1 MGELNDFI
9 DELHSTVDIVN
20 VIGRYVKLKKQ
31 GVNFVGL
38 CPFHH
43 EKTPSFVVSPSKQL
57 FHCFGCGVG
66 GDVIKFLMM
75 IEGVDFKEAVL
86 TLAKETGLTI
96 PEFGKSVSGKE
107 DKERIKTLN
116 NFITEFFHS
125 MLDENIRT
133 YLRKRGL
140 SNSSI
145 EKYRLGFADENSN
158 RFISEANKNDFET
171 SLLVKAGL
179 FKKDSENNL
188 KPYFFNRIIIPI
200 FDINGKVVAFSG
212 RSIDG
217 NEPKYLNSPET
228 EVFSKSKI
236 LYSLNFSKNAIREAK
251 EAIIVEGYFDA
262 IILQQEG
269 IGNVVSSMGTSF
281 TEDQA
286 KLIKRYAEKVYFFY
300 DNDIGGR
307 LGAERA
313 VEVCGKF
320 DLNIGIVV
328 TNENMDPDEIIMRDG
343 KEAIE
348 NLLKVAKDPIFFIS
362 DFEAKKIG
370 DTPQG
375 KAQLSQKL
383 LDVVSKISNKT
394 TVYEYIRK
402 LSNLLN
408 LDTRLLIDQYNKMIL
423 PTKSKRRE
431 LPDIKNDKIKIIQE
445 ILTQAILQK
454 KNFVEKIIQSID
466 VEKDFYDPYR
476 KIFLRAIKD
485 IKEGK
490 DPDPKTWYDMK
501 DDEISIAIELML
513 KDPDLIRDDV
523 VLKDIDSF
531 KNYKMY
537 IVRVLELYAQINE
550 PISEEEKMIKAKEF
564 NDALRKLKGR

>member
-1 MGELNDFI
+1 MSELSDFI
-9 DELHSTVDIVN
+9 DELHSKVDIVN

-31 GVNFVGL
+31 GINFVGL

-57 FHCFGCGVG
+57 FHCFGCGTG
-66 GDVIKFLMM
+66 GDVVKFIMM
-75 IEGVDFKEAVL
+75 IEGIDFKEAVS
-86 TLAKETGLTI
+86 TLAKEAELSPPKFEKGI
-96 PEFGKSVSGKE
+96 SHKE
-107 DKERIKTLN
+107 DKDEIKNVN
-116 NFITEFFHS
+116 NFATDFFHS
-125 MLDENIRT
+125 MLNENIRI

-145 EKYRLGFADENSN
+145 EKYRFGLADENSN
-158 RFISEANKNDFET
+158 KLVFELNKQGIDT
-171 SLLVKAGL
+171 SLLIKAGL
-179 FKKDSENNL
+179 LKKDSEGNL
-188 KPYFFNRIIIPI
+188 KAYFFNRIIIPI
-200 FDINGKVVAFSG
+200 FDINGKVIAFSG

-217 NEPKYLNSPET
+217 KEPKYLNSPET
-228 EVFSKSKI
+228 EVFSKSKV
-236 LYSLNFSKNAIREAK
+236 LYSLNFSKNAIRDAK
-251 EAIIVEGYFDA
+251 SAIVVEGYFDA

-286 KLIKRYAEKVYFFY
+286 KLIKRYADKIYFFY
-300 DNDIGGR
+300 DNDTGGR

-320 DLNIGIVV
+320 DLNIGIVLS
-328 TNENMDPDEIIMRDG
+328 NENMDPDEMIIRDG

-348 NLLKVAKDPIFFIS
+348 NLLKTAKDPILFIA

-370 DTPQG
+370 DTPLG

-383 LDVVSKISNKT
+383 LDIVSKISNKT

-402 LSNLLN
+402 LSNLLD

-423 PTKSKRRE
+423 PTKSNKKE
-431 LPDIKNDKIKIIQE
+431 PLTVKNDKIKTIQE

-454 KNFVEKIIQSID
+454 KDTLSKITESID
-466 VEKDFYDPYR
+466 LQTDLDEPYK
-476 KIFLRAIKD
+476 KIFLRALQD
-485 IKEGK
+485 IEKGKE
-490 DPDPKTWYDMK
+490 PDPKTWYDMQE
-501 DDEISIAIELML
+501 DEISIAVELLL
-513 KDPDLIRDDV
+513 KDPYLVRDDV
-523 VLKDIDSF
+523 VLKAIDSLR
-531 KNYKMY
+531 NYKIYHAY
-537 IVRVLELYAQINE
+537 ILGLYSQINE
-550 PISEEEKMIKAKEF
+550 LSNEEEKLIKLKEY